1 MRWISETVAVLAM
14 LTGRMLFAA
23 EGVASVS
30 GEQTFGETVT
40 ESRLAGWEAD
50 ELRLRAAYAECVAG
64 VVNPAEGVVVPL
76 QTSSDGRPQVT
87 ATAGKAHYFE
97 VPDPAAKDKKRR
109 KRKILVWCQDV
120 TVRMFDEKDGSVS
133 VELRA
138 PGGLFDRETMSGWL
152 DGAVTGHWETAPIAG
167 TGVYFACSKEKT
179 GERQRMGLS
188 YMKISS
194 GVRLAFPLQ

>member
-1 MRWISETVAVLAM
+1 M
-14 LTGRMLFAA
+14 
-23 EGVASVS
+23 
-30 GEQTFGETVT
+30 
-40 ESRLAGWEAD
+40 
-50 ELRLRAAYAECVAG
+50 
-64 VVNPAEGVVVPL
+64 
-76 QTSSDGRPQVT
+76 
-87 ATAGKAHYFE
+87 
-97 VPDPAAKDKKRR
+97 
-109 KRKILVWCQDV
+109 

-194 GVRLAFPLQ
+194 GVRLAFPL